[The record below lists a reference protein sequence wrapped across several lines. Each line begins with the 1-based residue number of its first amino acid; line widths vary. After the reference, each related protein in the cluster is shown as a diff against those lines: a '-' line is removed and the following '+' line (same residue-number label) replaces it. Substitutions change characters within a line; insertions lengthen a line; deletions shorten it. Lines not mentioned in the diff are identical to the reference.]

1 MPKLFAHFDIKIPGY
16 LLVYREKDDKFCY
29 ETEIDEFNVNL
40 CLIAGD
46 FRAGKVD
53 DKNWTIPVSRVKLIV
68 SRDESVEP
76 PPVCNTNDGTRDYT
90 AQYPYFKELLPA
102 YQKAVLIVLNRL
114 LLFFKY
120 KLHNPF
126 LHEMSDR
133 EQSFHNPKW
142 FTEAG
147 VEVGKQYTVMSP
159 GIKELVNGSF
169 GINKLTLN
177 EDEELKQALQI
188 QVIPELYEE
197 LLSDAQTAIFQGNF
211 RRAVL
216 EMAITCEVAIKQA
229 FFKKY
234 SAAGAAYE
242 YLEDKG
248 RVNISVTEL
257 IHGAAKEAFGE
268 SFKDVCNTEYKNI
281 DFLFRCR
288 NKIAHRGE
296 VVYKDDTGNVHK
308 VSLETLKEWW
318 KSVEMLFD
326 WLKKQQLK

>member
-1 MPKLFAHFDIKIPGY
+1 MPKLFAHFDIKIPGC
-16 LLVYREKDDKFCY
+16 LLVYREKNDKFCY
-29 ETEIDEFNVNL
+29 GTQIDKFDANL

-46 FRAGKVD
+46 FRAGTVG
-53 DKNWTIPVSRVKLIV
+53 DKNWTIPISRIEVIV

-76 PPVCNTNDGTRDYT
+76 PPVRITNEGNQDYT
-90 AQYPYFKELLPA
+90 VQDTYFKERLPA
-102 YQKAVLIVLNRL
+102 YQKVALIVLNRL

-120 KLHNPF
+120 KLHNPL
-126 LHEMSDR
+126 LHEMNER

-159 GIKELVNGSF
+159 GIKDLVNGSF
-169 GINKLTLN
+169 GINKLTLE
-177 EDEELKQALQI
+177 EDEKLKQALQV
-188 QVIPELYEE
+188 QVIPKLYEE

-248 RVNISVTEL
+248 RVNISVLEL

-268 SFKDVCNTEYKNI
+268 SFKDVCNTEYENI
-281 DFLFRCR
+281 GFLFRCR

-296 VVYKDDTGNVHK
+296 VVYKDDAGNVHK
-308 VSLETLKEWW
+308 VNLEKLKDWW
-318 KSVEMLFD
+318 KSVEMLLG
-326 WLKKQQLK
+326 WLKKYQP